1 VRIAVLVKQV
11 PDTYGDRKI
20 DVSTGLVDRG
30 AGEAVVDEIGERA
43 VEAALTVRS
52 AVEGATVTVV
62 SMGPA
67 GAADGLRR
75 LLAMGAD
82 DGVHVADEGL
92 AGADLTLTAEV
103 LAAAV
108 RTLGADLVVTG
119 NVSTDGAG
127 GVMGALLAE
136 HLGLP
141 HATNLSA
148 LEVDASK
155 VSGSRVTEAGLV
167 QVEASLPAVVSVT
180 EALPDPRL
188 PSFKG
193 IREAKKKQVVTLSAA
208 ELGADVAGVGAA
220 RAIVV
225 AAAERPPRAA
235 GVTVVDEGDGGRRLA
250 EFLIQQNL
258 A

>member
-20 DVSTGLVDRG
+20 DVSTGLVDR
-30 AGEAVVDEIGERA
+30 AASEAVIDEIGERA
-43 VEAALTVRS
+43 MEAALTIRS
-52 AVEGATVTVV
+52 AVEGSTVTAVT
-62 SMGPA
+62 MGPES
-67 GAADGLRR
+67 AADGVRR
-75 LLAMGAD
+75 MLAMGAD
-82 DGVHVADEGL
+82 DGVHVVDDAL

-108 RTLGADLVVTG
+108 RTLNADLVLTG

-127 GVMGALLAE
+127 GVMAALLAE

-148 LEVDASK
+148 LEVDGAK
-155 VSGSRVTEAGLV
+155 ASGSRVTEAGVV
-167 QVEASLPAVVSVT
+167 QVEAPLPAVVSIT

-193 IREAKKKQVVTLSAA
+193 IREAKKKTVVTLSAS
-208 ELGADVAGVGAA
+208 ELGADVAGAQAA
-220 RAIVV
+220 RAIVI
-225 AAAERPPRAA
+225 AAAQRPPRSA
-235 GVTVVDEGDGGRRLA
+235 GVKIVDEGDGGRQLA
-250 EFLIQQNL
+250 EFLIKQNL